1 MPPAWKDVWIC
12 SDPMGHL
19 QATGIDAAGR
29 KQYLYH
35 QRWRERR
42 DQQKFDEMLGFAARS
57 AAASR
62 RVAEDNG

>member
-1 MPPAWKDVWIC
+1 MGIVARLKRVDCSQPGIC
-12 SDPMGHL
+12 RHL

-42 DQQKFDEMLGFAARS
+42 DQQKFDKMQKAA
-57 AAASR
+57 
-62 RVAEDNG
+62 